1 MTKKK
6 DLPQNQTPSNGAP
19 ESPWKE
25 TPVPLQDVVLSNS
38 WALQAILNYLDE
50 IHPGARDRIWHH
62 YEVMKQQAEAYQ
74 ETLLPEKKETDAEE
88 EARNEE
94 EG

>member
-6 DLPQNQTPSNGAP
+6 DLPKKTPSHGAP

-25 TPVPLQDVVLSNS
+25 TRVPLQDVVLSNS

-62 YEVMKQQAEAYQ
+62 YEVMKQQAEAYK
-74 ETLLPEKKETDAEE
+74 ETLLPETNETDE
-88 EARNEE
+88 EAKAQNEE
-94 EG
+94 GG